1 MSTQLDPIVAEQ
13 TAGLEQLVASYRP
26 LPGIFD
32 EMMDGDGRVRAHWR
46 LFLAMLAALGA
57 EEINRR
63 FAAADRYLRGSGVFY
78 RVYEDAAGIE
88 RPWPLSHVP
97 LIIEPSEWKF
107 LEAGL
112 IQRAELLEAVLADAY
127 GPATLNRDGRLPA
140 ALLAGNPEFLRPLVG
155 VAAPGGAHLRFYA
168 VDIGRGADGRW
179 WVLGDRAQAPSGA
192 GYAIENRL
200 ALSRA
205 IPEIYR
211 TTRVERVAPFFQ
223 AFQAE
228 LTALS
233 RQDDTH
239 VCLLTPGPLSETYF
253 EHAYLARYLG
263 LLLVEGEDLSVRDDG
278 VFVRTVSGLQ
288 RTEVLLR
295 RIDADFADPLELNA
309 ASRLGAAGLL
319 QAVRDGKVV
328 IINALGAGLVE
339 ARAMLAFLP
348 ALAPIILGTDL
359 AIPNLAT
366 WWLGRADM
374 REEMLEKLDYM
385 VVASAFEPPTDARS
399 ASEVLGAK
407 LDEPQRQALVQSI
420 HDRGVDYV
428 MQEAVTLSS
437 MPVWRDGRLQPRPFT
452 LRLFL
457 AKVGERW
464 QVMPGGFVRIADNA
478 DARAVSLQR
487 GAATA
492 DAWVLAHGP
501 VAETTLL
508 PTPERIQVQR
518 ATGLLPSRAAD
529 NLFWVGRYVERAEAT
544 LRLTRAMI
552 NRVAEAD
559 EAVAPVIV
567 GIGALL
573 ESWNALAS
581 GTGGAPAAFAARAVL
596 THGDLAGSL
605 PHLAGAARS
614 AASVIRDRFS
624 PDAWRAINDLATM
637 IAAPLAIGP
646 AESAMIERVEA
657 ALRIISSLSGLAQ
670 ENMTQLAGWRFLELG
685 RRIERAIL
693 TGRLVRCFAQA
704 GAPDGGLELLLELAD
719 SQITYRQR
727 YVMIAARAPVI
738 DLVMLDPNNP
748 RSAAFQLDRIETHL
762 SALPRRNAAGRLSPV
777 QQIAASIATRL
788 RTVDAAAID
797 EALIIDIEQS
807 LMKLSDAITAAY
819 LTTNERSEF
828 DLGGAGVI
836 YDVRQTTTCSYAT
849 PVAHAHH
856 VLRLTPIPRSG
867 QRVHVAALQ
876 IVPEPLHRR
885 EGQDFFGNRLT
896 WIEIEE
902 PHKKITV
909 KLSARVAVD
918 AADELDALATPAWEA
933 VRDEA
938 FATSDIGPL
947 SPAHFLFPSRMVSL
961 DPEIRDYTRES
972 FAVGRP
978 LLDAAIELMNRLKS
992 DIVYEIG
999 ATTVTTTPPMS
1010 FALRR
1015 GVCQD
1020 FAHIMISGLRGL
1032 GLPAVYVSGYLRT
1045 MPTTDP
1051 TRLQGADAM
1060 HAWVL
1065 VWCGSAAGWIGLD
1078 PTNAVMASD
1087 QHVVLA
1093 IGRDYTD
1100 VAPMDGVIVGSGR
1113 QRIDVAVS
1121 VMPAE

>member
-1 MSTQLDPIVAEQ
+1 
-13 TAGLEQLVASYRP
+13 
-26 LPGIFD
+26 
-32 EMMDGDGRVRAHWR
+32 MMDGDGRVRAHWR
-46 LFLAMLAALGA
+46 PFLAMLAALGA

-97 LIIEPSEWKF
+97 LIIEPSEWKL

-127 GPATLNRDGRLPA
+127 GPAWLSRDDRLPA
-140 ALLAGNPEFLRPLVG
+140 ALIAGNPEFLRPLVG

-228 LTALS
+228 LSALS
-233 RQDDTH
+233 RQDDAH
-239 VCLLTPGPLSETYF
+239 ICLLTPGPMNETYF

-263 LLLVEGEDLSVRDDG
+263 VLLVEGEDLSVRDDG
-278 VFVRTVSGLQ
+278 VFIRTVSGLQ

-309 ASRLGAAGLL
+309 ASRLGAPGLL
-319 QAVRDGKVV
+319 QAVRDSKIV

-348 ALAPIILGTDL
+348 ALAPIVLGADL
-359 AIPNLAT
+359 AIPNVAT

-374 REEMLEKLDYM
+374 REEMLEKLDRM
-385 VVASAFEPPTDARS
+385 VIASAFESPTDAPR
-399 ASEVLGAK
+399 ASEVLGAR
-407 LDEPQRQALVQSI
+407 LDERQRQTLMQSI
-420 HDRGVDYV
+420 RDRGLDYV
-428 MQEAVTLSS
+428 VQEAVTLSS

-464 QVMPGGFVRIADNA
+464 QVMPGGFVRIAENA

-508 PTPERIQVQR
+508 PTPERIVVQR

-544 LRLTRAMI
+544 LRLVRAMI

-559 EAVAPVIV
+559 EAAAPVIA
-567 GIGALL
+567 GIVALL
-573 ESWNALAS
+573 EVWNALPSETDRAG
-581 GTGGAPAAFAARAVL
+581 GTGAAPAAFAARAVL
-596 THGDLAGSL
+596 TRADLSGSL

-637 IAAPLAIGP
+637 IAAPLVMGP

-657 ALRIISSLSGLAQ
+657 ALRIIASLSGLAQ

-693 TGRLVRCFAQA
+693 TGRLVRCFALA
-704 GAPDGGLELLLELAD
+704 GAPEGGLELLLELAD

-727 YVMIAARAPVI
+727 YVMVAARAPVI
-738 DLVMLDPNNP
+738 DLVMLDPSNP
-748 RSAAFQLDRIETHL
+748 RSAAFQLDRIEAHL
-762 SALPRRNAAGRLSPV
+762 SALPRRNATGRLSPV

-788 RTVDAAAID
+788 RTVEAAAVD
-797 EALIIDIEQS
+797 EALIVDIAHS
-807 LMKLSDAITAAY
+807 LMKLSDAITASY
-819 LTTNERSEF
+819 LTNYERSES
-828 DLGGAGVI
+828 VW
-836 YDVRQTTTCSYAT
+836 
-849 PVAHAHH
+849 
-856 VLRLTPIPRSG
+856 
-867 QRVHVAALQ
+867 
-876 IVPEPLHRR
+876 E
-885 EGQDFFGNRLT
+885 
-896 WIEIEE
+896 
-902 PHKKITV
+902 
-909 KLSARVAVD
+909 
-918 AADELDALATPAWEA
+918 ALA
-933 VRDEA
+933 
-938 FATSDIGPL
+938 
-947 SPAHFLFPSRMVSL
+947 
-961 DPEIRDYTRES
+961 
-972 FAVGRP
+972 
-978 LLDAAIELMNRLKS
+978 
-992 DIVYEIG
+992 
-999 ATTVTTTPPMS
+999 
-1010 FALRR
+1010 
-1015 GVCQD
+1015 
-1020 FAHIMISGLRGL
+1020 
-1032 GLPAVYVSGYLRT
+1032 
-1045 MPTTDP
+1045 
-1051 TRLQGADAM
+1051 
-1060 HAWVL
+1060 
-1065 VWCGSAAGWIGLD
+1065 
-1078 PTNAVMASD
+1078 
-1087 QHVVLA
+1087 
-1093 IGRDYTD
+1093 
-1100 VAPMDGVIVGSGR
+1100 
-1113 QRIDVAVS
+1113 
-1121 VMPAE
+1121 